1 MRILFSKCCYIIL
14 DIRHESVSN
23 SKPMGILSGF
33 VKLVK
38 HWSVCASC
46 KTNHSNKVAKS
57 KKNTNQM
64 KGRMKCKT
72 KAYRKCLV
80 PG

>member
-1 MRILFSKCCYIIL
+1 
-14 DIRHESVSN
+14 
-23 SKPMGILSGF
+23 MGILSGF